1 MIVGARIFRPRLSFP
16 CAAPSLLRFSP
27 SAVSMPEA
35 VDFSLRP
42 RRHVAS
48 HQLRFRYM
56 CRAGFV
62 SSPSSPPPPSP
73 PLTTTYLYSGALL
86 IGGRASFAR
95 ATRVS
100 TQTRIREDHPHRE
113 ENARRCAAQRE
124 AKQRGTPADAG
135 RRHMNHCWNTAHY
148 GNTEY
153 FLARYNC

>member
-1 MIVGARIFRPRLSFP
+1 MIVGAWIFRPRLTFP

-42 RRHVAS
+42 RRHISFVFDIRAALAS
-48 HQLRFRYM
+48 L
-56 CRAGFV
+56 
-62 SSPSSPPPPSP
+62 SSPSSPPPSP

-148 GNTEY
+148 RNTEY